1 MLREGPVEIHDIIK
15 KSRNSEP
22 FSREEVVAM
31 LTLPASSL
39 NSYVIMGEAAR
50 ISRELSDNRAEIHA
64 QLALNLAPCP
74 ENCLFCSF
82 AVTNG
87 IFSTST
93 VASPEEA
100 VRQARQLENDGAN
113 AIYVM
118 ATATF
123 DVGQYL
129 EMSKEIRRNLRP
141 ETVLIANVGD
151 DYASSARALVAAGFR
166 GVYHAIRLREG
177 TDTTISTT
185 RRFESIRMF
194 QDAGLSIGTCVEPV
208 GPEHTNEE
216 VADMIMFTA
225 FLDPSFSGAARRIS
239 IPGTAM
245 AARGMIS
252 ELRMAQIVAVT
263 RLAMPRSVTGNCSH
277 EPGAI
282 PIMGGA
288 NLLWAEVGANPRDTA
303 ERTETGRGHSVAA
316 VRQLFTETE
325 WRTLDGP
332 SSFFR
337 TR

>member
-1 MLREGPVEIHDIIK
+1 MEIHDIIK

-31 LTLPASSL
+31 LAQPADSL
-39 NSYVIMGEAAR
+39 NSYVLMGEAAR
-50 ISRELSDNRAEIHA
+50 ISREVSANRAEIHA

-74 ENCLFCSF
+74 KDCLFCSF
-82 AVTNG
+82 AVANG

-93 VASPEEA
+93 IASPEEA
-100 VRQARQLENDGAN
+100 VRQARQLEGDGAN
-113 AIYVM
+113 AIYIM

-123 DVGQYL
+123 DLGAYL
-129 EMSKEIRRNLRP
+129 EMSKEIRSNLRP

-151 DYASSARALVAAGFR
+151 EYAGSARALVAAGFR

-177 TDTTISTT
+177 VDTSISTT

-194 QDAGLSIGTCVEPV
+194 QEAGLAIGTCVEPV

-216 VADMIMFTA
+216 IADMIMFTA

-263 RLAMPRSVTGNCSH
+263 RLAMPRSVMGNCSH
-277 EPGAI
+277 EPGTI

-303 ERTETGRGHSVAA
+303 EHTETGRGHSVAG
-316 VRQLFTETE
+316 VRQLFMETE

-337 TR
+337 SR

>member
-1 MLREGPVEIHDIIK
+1 ML
-15 KSRNSEP
+15 
-22 FSREEVVAM
+22 A
-31 LTLPASSL
+31 LPADSL
-39 NSYVIMGEAAR
+39 NSYVLMGEAAR
-50 ISRELSDNRAEIHA
+50 ISREVSANRAEIHA

-74 ENCLFCSF
+74 KDCLFCSF
-82 AVTNG
+82 AVANG

-93 VASPEEA
+93 VASPEDA

-113 AIYVM
+113 ALYIMV
-118 ATATF
+118 TANF
-123 DVGQYL
+123 DLGAYL

>member
-1 MLREGPVEIHDIIK
+1 MEIHDIIK
-15 KSRNSEP
+15 KSRNREP

-31 LTLPASSL
+31 LALPADSL
-39 NSYVIMGEAAR
+39 NSYVLMGEAAR
-50 ISRELSDNRAEIHA
+50 ISREVSANRAEIHA

-74 ENCLFCSF
+74 KDCLFCSF
-82 AVTNG
+82 AVANG

-93 VASPEEA
+93 VASPEDA

-113 AIYVM
+113 ALYIMV
-118 ATATF
+118 TANF
-123 DVGQYL
+123 DLGAYL

-151 DYASSARALVAAGFR
+151 DYASSARALVAAGFW